1 MLRAREPQLL
11 SGEKAQRMLDA
22 PSFEEAA
29 KLLTDCGY
37 PDMAACKADEI
48 EAILA
53 KRRDAVLAEA
63 RALLAGADSADAA
76 WETVN
81 AALPSLAAAAKDGA
95 RAAGYPGPVRCM
107 TGVFDFPE
115 RQYGGV
121 TVPAGRYRALR
132 VVIGAGE
139 GHNWW
144 CVLYPS
150 LCDPAALEDAPCYS
164 ILWEWLRGLFGG
176 EAS

>member
-1 MLRAREPQLL
+1 MVLNRRFFVL
-11 SGEKAQRMLDA
+11 
-22 PSFEEAA
+22 
-29 KLLTDCGY
+29 
-37 PDMAACKADEI
+37 
-48 EAILA
+48 AILILA
-53 KRRDAVLAEA
+53 LCAGAAAETPDYVRLHVVAADDTAAAQALKLRVRDAVLAEA

-76 WETVN
+76 WEAVN

-95 RAAGYPGPVRCM
+95 RAGGYLGPVRCM

-115 RQYGGV
+115 RQYGDV